1 MLSHVRLF
9 VTPWTIACQALLS
22 MGLPRCKCSSGLPLP
37 SPGDLPD
44 PGMEAASPALTSRF
58 FTTEPPGKSTIA
70 GNSEIIV
77 ERNIPGDSEWWS
89 RDLPRVDQCD
99 PCHDIH
105 LRNRGENRL
114 FFLSLKKIL
123 ILHLA
128 SELEF
133 LKDFTITHCLTNIW
147 SDGQYSVF

>member
-1 MLSHVRLF
+1 MLTHIWLF
-9 VTPWTIACQALLS
+9 ITPWTVNSPGSSVHEFSRQENW
-22 MGLPRCKCSSGLPLP
+22 SGLPFP
-37 SPGDLPD
+37 TPEDLPD
-44 PGMEAASPALTSRF
+44 PGIEPASHALTSRF
-58 FTTEPPGKSTIA
+58 FTTEPPEKSTIA

-89 RDLPRVDQCD
+89 HDLPRVDERD
-99 PCHDIH
+99 PCHDIR

-123 ILHLA
+123 ILHLVA
-128 SELEF
+128 ELKF
-133 LKDFTITHCLTNIW
+133 LKDFTITHCLTNIR